1 MESAPGALWVVRM
14 VEERFHRDDE
24 GRPLREGRTPDELLQ
39 LGEIEYRACPYPGSR
54 QQSALVPALVMNVS
68 ALRQTSAHWDELVE
82 TLGFLRTA
90 YAEARGGYGPD
101 VMDLW
106 RVSQLGSALPW
117 FFVLRGEPLPAYA
130 AALSKATL
138 GTGILAQRL
147 MQRMLT
153 ERWLPPPFTAP
164 ALVALAESTGT
175 LVGAT
180 EVCSAPEKMIARFLE
195 ILVAGTPGGGVAA
208 VAPLIAQRDRVLGFA
223 ATYCGFKL
231 VVWLYYQARR
241 FLYADVEAHLGA
253 GADAALRA
261 ELRAL
266 LDAPCEP
273 PDFYVIEPDHLAA
286 VPPALRA
293 AWLGQLANLIVP
305 FAPDG
310 CDRPLLDG
318 ARRMAAAMLD
328 DARDPVARACATFAR
343 LDAIYGELLADV
355 EAGLRGARPAA
366 PFEAAVRDRLI
377 AASPRALFA
386 ALGAVLSSPPW
397 M

>member
-1 MESAPGALWVVRM
+1 M

-24 GRPLREGRTPDELLQ
+24 GRPLREGRTPEELLRP
-39 LGEIEYRACPYPGSR
+39 GEIEYRACSYAGSR
-54 QQSALVPALVMNVS
+54 QPPGLPMNVS

-147 MQRMLT
+147 MRRMLV

-164 ALVALAESTGT
+164 ALVALSELTGT

-195 ILVAGTPGGGVAA
+195 IIVAGTPGGGVAA
-208 VAPLIAQRDRVLGFA
+208 VAPLIAQRDRVLGFG

-231 VVWLYYQARR
+231 VVWLYHQARR
-241 FLYADVEAHLGA
+241 FLYADV
-253 GADAALRA
+253 AAVHDRA

-273 PDFYVIEPDHLAA
+273 PDFYVIEPDNLAA

-293 AWLGQLANLIVP
+293 AWLGQLAHLIVP

-310 CDRPLLDG
+310 CDLPLLDG

-328 DARDPVARACATFAR
+328 DTRDPVARARATFDR
-343 LDAIYGELLADV
+343 LDAIYGEVLADV
-355 EAGLRGARPAA
+355 EAGLGGVRAAA
-366 PFEAAVRDRLI
+366 PPAIDAAMRDRLM

-386 ALGAVLSSPPW
+386 TLG
-397 M
+397 

>member
-1 MESAPGALWVVRM
+1 MRM

-39 LGEIEYRACPYPGSR
+39 PGEIEYRACPYPGSR
-54 QQSALVPALVMNVS
+54 QPSALAPALVMNVS

-82 TLGFLRTA
+82 ALGFLRTA

-195 ILVAGTPGGGVAA
+195 ILVAGTPRGDVAA
-208 VAPLIAQRDRVLGFA
+208 VAPLIAQRDRLLGFA

-253 GADAALRA
+253 DVEADLGAGATADHRA

-273 PDFYVIEPDHLAA
+273 PDFYVIEPDHLAG

-310 CDRPLLDG
+310 CDRPLLEG

-328 DARDPVARACATFAR
+328 DTRDPVARARATFDR

-355 EAGLRGARPAA
+355 EAGLRGARTAA
-366 PFEAAVRDRLI
+366 PIDAAVRDRLI

>member
-1 MESAPGALWVVRM
+1 M

-24 GRPLREGRTPDELLQ
+24 GRPLREGRTPDELRRP
-39 LGEIEYRACPYPGSR
+39 GEIEYRACPYAGSR
-54 QQSALVPALVMNVS
+54 QQPGLVMNVS

-147 MQRMLT
+147 MQRMLV

-164 ALVALAESTGT
+164 ALVALSESTGT

-195 ILVAGTPGGGVAA
+195 IIVAGTPGGGVAA
-208 VAPLIAQRDRVLGFA
+208 VEPLIAQRDRVLGFG

-241 FLYADVEAHLGA
+241 FLYADLAAAHEGTA
-253 GADAALRA
+253 HPCGA

-293 AWLGQLANLIVP
+293 AWLGQLAHLIVP

-310 CDRPLLDG
+310 CDLPLLDG

-328 DARDPVARACATFAR
+328 DTPDPVARARATFDR
-343 LDAIYGELLADV
+343 LDAIYGEVLADV
-355 EAGLRGARPAA
+355 EAGLRGARAPA
-366 PFEAAVRDRLI
+366 PVDAATRDRLM

-386 ALGAVLSSPPW
+386 TLG
-397 M
+397 

>member
-1 MESAPGALWVVRM
+1 MESPPGALWSLRM

-24 GRPLREGRTPDELLQ
+24 GRPLREGRTPDDVLRS
-39 LGEIEYRACPYPGSR
+39 GEIEYRPCPYPGSR
-54 QQSALVPALVMNVS
+54 RDSPEAPTAMNVS
-68 ALRQTSAHWDELVE
+68 ALRQTSAHWDEIVE
-82 TLGFLRTA
+82 TLAFLRTA

-101 VMDLW
+101 VMDVW

-147 MQRMLT
+147 MQRMLV

-164 ALVALAESTGT
+164 TLLALAESTGT

-180 EVCSAPEKMIARFLE
+180 EVCSAPDKMIGKFLE
-195 ILVAGTPGGGVAA
+195 VLVAGVPGGGLPA
-208 VAPLIAQRDRVLGFA
+208 VEALRAQRDRVLGFG

-241 FLYADVEAHLGA
+241 FLYADVATQR
-253 GADAALRA
+253 DSA

-266 LDAPCEP
+266 LEGPCEP
-273 PDFYVIEPDHLAA
+273 PDFYVIEPDNLAA
-286 VPPALRA
+286 VPPAMRA
-293 AWLGQLANLIVP
+293 AWIDQLAQLIAP

-310 CDRPLLDG
+310 CDVALRDG
-318 ARRMAAAMLD
+318 ARRLAAAMRD
-328 DARDPVARACATFAR
+328 DTRDPVARACATFAR
-343 LDAIYGELLADV
+343 LDTIYGELLADV
-355 EAGLRGARPAA
+355 EAGLRGARGAPPIDAA
-366 PFEAAVRDRLI
+366 LRDRLV
-377 AASPRALFA
+377 AASPRALFTALA
-386 ALGAVLSSPPW
+386 ADR
-397 M
+397 

>member
-1 MESAPGALWVVRM
+1 MVSAPGALWVVRM

-24 GRPLREGRTPDELLQ
+24 GRPLREGRTPDELLRP
-39 LGEIEYRACPYPGSR
+39 GEIEYRACPYPGSR
-54 QQSALVPALVMNVS
+54 QQPDRVPALVMNVS
-68 ALRQTSAHWDELVE
+68 ALRQTSAHWDALVE

-101 VMDLW
+101 ILDLW

-147 MQRMLT
+147 MQRMLV
-153 ERWLPPPFTAP
+153 ERWVPPAFTAP
-164 ALVALAESTGT
+164 ALVSLAESTGT

-180 EVCSAPEKMIARFLE
+180 EACSAPDKMIARFLE
-195 ILVAGTPGGGVAA
+195 VLVAGTPGGDVAA
-208 VAPLIAQRDRVLGFA
+208 VAPLIAQRERVLSFG

-241 FLYADVEAHLGA
+241 FLYADVEAHLDA
-253 GADAALRA
+253 GAPRA
-261 ELRAL
+261 ELHAL

-293 AWLGQLANLIVP
+293 AWLDQLAHLIVP

-310 CDRPLLDG
+310 CDRPLLAG

-328 DARDPVARACATFAR
+328 DTGDPIARAVATFDR
-343 LDAIYGELLADV
+343 LDAIYGEVLADV
-355 EAGLRGARPAA
+355 EAGLRGAPAA
-366 PFEAAVRDRLI
+366 APIDAATRDRLM

-386 ALGAVLSSPPW
+386 ALGARGAIVPPW